1 MTVSAF
7 CFQATKKGRTR
18 NFILKLSTPI
28 ILVQFIMFTGI
39 LRGYKV
45 KGFLEVGIGLFLGG
59 DFKLYVGC

>member
-1 MTVSAF
+1 M
-7 CFQATKKGRTR
+7 
-18 NFILKLSTPI
+18 

>member
-1 MTVSAF
+1 M
-7 CFQATKKGRTR
+7 
-18 NFILKLSTPI
+18 

-45 KGFLEVGIGLFLGG
+45 KGFLEVEIGLFLGG